1 MGSMIHIKNQADHN
15 KYTKM
20 AKTDRDAFWREVSSS
35 FFWRKAP
42 KLASQGKLGE
52 RVTWF
57 EDSVLNLSE
66 NCLDRHMA
74 SKADQAALIWE
85 PNSPDDP
92 SRSFTYRELKCEVE
106 VFANTLRKLG
116 VKKGDRVVIYMA
128 MIPELMFSVLAC
140 ARLGA
145 VHCVVFAGFSAKS
158 LSARIEDSGSDFI
171 IISSGAARGAKCIAL
186 KEIVDEALMMSPRVK
201 TCLVIKHT
209 AEPLSMKAPRDVWY
223 HEASHGVSDS
233 CEAVSV
239 GGEDPLFILYT
250 SGSTGRP
257 KGLLHTTAGYM
268 VYAEYT
274 FRNVFQM
281 QQGDLFWCTADLGWI
296 TGHTYLTYGPLLSGA
311 TTLMF
316 EGIPTWPDAS
326 RFWRA
331 IDRHKVTHFY
341 TAPTAIRTLEAF
353 GLSPFMGMSLD
364 SLKVL
369 GSVGEPINEEA
380 WQWYFENVGRSRV
393 PIVDTWWQTETGGIM
408 ISTLAGVT
416 PALPTFATLPLPG
429 VEPVLLNSEGKE
441 VATEA
446 GEGALCIKEPWPGM
460 ARTVFGDWQRYQD
473 TYLKAY
479 PGYYFTGDGSK
490 RDDQG
495 NYRITGR
502 IDDIIIVSGHNIGTA
517 EVEDALDL
525 HPNVVE
531 SAVVGYSHPVKG
543 QGIHGFLICSDPSI
557 DRDKLRSE
565 LLTLVARELGPI
577 AKPERFQVVAGLP
590 KTRSGKIMRR
600 ILRKIAE
607 GETKDFG
614 DVSTLLNPEIVDQ
627 ILKAEIF

>member
-1 MGSMIHIKNQADHN
+1 MIQIKTQADHD

-20 AKTDRDAFWREVSSS
+20 ARTDRDGFWREASAS

-42 KLASQGKLGE
+42 KLISQGKLGE
-52 RVTWF
+52 KVTWF
-57 EDSVLNLSE
+57 EDSLLNLSE

-74 SKADQAALIWE
+74 SKANQTALIWE
-85 PNSPDDP
+85 PNSPDAP
-92 SRSFTYRELKCEVE
+92 SRSFTYRELKREVE
-106 VFANTLRKLG
+106 VFANTLKKLG

-140 ARLGA
+140 ARIGA

-158 LSARIEDSGSDFI
+158 LSARIEDSGAEFI
-171 IISSGAARGAKCIAL
+171 IISSGAARGAKCIPL
-186 KEIVDEALMMSPRVK
+186 KGIVDDALMMSPRVK

-209 AEPLSMKAPRDVWY
+209 DEALSMKTPRDVWY
-223 HEASHGVSDS
+223 HEASIGVSDS

-239 GGEDPLFILYT
+239 SGEDPLFILYT
-250 SGSTGRP
+250 SGSTGKP

-274 FRNVFQM
+274 FRNVFQV

-296 TGHTYLTYGPLLSGA
+296 TGHTYLTYGPFLSGA

-326 RFWRA
+326 RFWQV
-331 IDRHKVTHFY
+331 IDRHQVTHFY

-353 GLSPFMGMSLD
+353 GLTPFTGVALD

-429 VEPVLLNSEGKE
+429 VEPVLLNSDGKE
-441 VATEA
+441 VATQA

-479 PGYYFTGDGSK
+479 PGYYFTGDGAK
-490 RDDQG
+490 RDDHG

-525 HPNVVE
+525 HPSVVE

-557 DRDKLRSE
+557 DRDKLKSE
-565 LLTLVARELGPI
+565 LLTLVTRELGPI

-607 GETKDFG
+607 AETKDFG

>member
-1 MGSMIHIKNQADHN
+1 MIHIKTQADHD

-20 AKTDRDAFWREVSSS
+20 AKSDRDGFWREASSS

-42 KLASQGKLGE
+42 KLVSQGKLGE
-52 RVTWF
+52 KVTWF

-74 SKADQAALIWE
+74 SKADQVALIWE

-92 SRSFTYRELKCEVE
+92 SRSFTFRELKREVE
-106 VFANTLRKLG
+106 VFANTLKKLG

-171 IISSGAARGAKCIAL
+171 IISSGAARGAKCIPL
-186 KEIVDEALMMSPRVK
+186 KGIVDEALMMSPRVQ

-209 AEPLSMKAPRDVWY
+209 EEPLSMNVPRDVWY

-250 SGSTGRP
+250 SGSTGKP

-326 RFWRA
+326 RFWRV
-331 IDRHKVTHFY
+331 IDRHQVTHFY

-353 GLSPFMGMSLD
+353 GLSPFTGRSLD

-416 PALPTFATLPLPG
+416 PAIPTFATLPLPG
-429 VEPVLLNSEGKE
+429 VEPVLLNSDGKE
-441 VATEA
+441 VTTKA

-525 HPNVVE
+525 HPSVVE

-543 QGIHGFLICSDPSI
+543 QGIHGFLICSDPNV
-557 DRDKLRSE
+557 DRDKLKSE
-565 LLTLVARELGPI
+565 LLTLVTRELGPI

-607 GETKDFG
+607 AETKDFG
-614 DVSTLLNPEIVDQ
+614 DISTLLNPEIVDQ

>member
-1 MGSMIHIKNQADHN
+1 MGPMIHIKNQADHS
-15 KYTKM
+15 KYTAM
-20 AKTDRDAFWREVSSS
+20 ARSDRNGFWSEVASS

-42 KLASQGKLGE
+42 KLVSKGELGE
-52 RVTWF
+52 SITWF
-57 EDSVLNLSE
+57 EDSLLNLSE
-66 NCLDRHMA
+66 NCLDRHIQF
-74 SKADQAALIWE
+74 KANKTALIWE
-85 PNSPDDP
+85 PNSPDAQ
-92 SRSFTYRELKCEVE
+92 SRSFTYLELKREVE
-106 VFANTLRKLG
+106 VFANTLKKLG

-158 LSARIEDSGSDFI
+158 LSARIEDSGADFL
-171 IISSGAARGAKCIAL
+171 IISSAAARGPKSIHL

-209 AEPLSMKAPRDVWY
+209 DEPITMKASRDVWY
-223 HEASHGVSDS
+223 HEASKGVSDS

-250 SGSTGRP
+250 SGSTGKP

-274 FRNVFQM
+274 FKNVFQM
-281 QQGDLFWCTADLGWI
+281 EEEDLFWCTADLGWI

-326 RFWRA
+326 RFWRV
-331 IDRHKVTHFY
+331 IDRHRVTHFY
-341 TAPTAIRTLEAF
+341 TAPTAIRTLEAY
-353 GLSPFMGMSLD
+353 GLGPFTDRSLD

-380 WQWYFENVGRSRV
+380 WQWYYENVGRSRV

-416 PALPTFATLPLPG
+416 PALPTYATLPLPG
-429 VEPVLLNSEGKE
+429 IEPALLGGDGKE
-441 VATEA
+441 LTQA
-446 GEGALCIKEPWPGM
+446 GEGSLCIKKPWPGM
-460 ARTVFGDWQRYQD
+460 ARTVFGDWLRYHD

-479 PGYYFTGDGSK
+479 PGYYFTGDGAK
-490 RDDQG
+490 RDENG

-525 HPNVVE
+525 HPSVVE
-531 SAVVGYSHPVKG
+531 SAVVGYAHPVKG
-543 QGIHGFLICSDPSI
+543 QGIHGFLICSDSNI
-557 DRDKLRSE
+557 DREKLKKE
-565 LLTLVARELGPI
+565 LLTLVASELGPI
-577 AKPERFQVVAGLP
+577 AKPERFQIVAGLP

-600 ILRKIAE
+600 ILRKIADA
-607 GETKDFG
+607 ETKDFG
-614 DVSTLLNPEIVDQ
+614 DVSTLLNPEIVEQ
-627 ILKAEIF
+627 ILNAEIF